1 MKKLAEIKDRLKYE
15 RLRKDLN
22 QTEMA
27 KLLNVSKQT
36 VSNWENGN
44 RIPDTL
50 TLSKLADFFNCSVDY
65 ILGRSENRNG
75 IISKANI
82 NGSNY
87 EFELDKNIFPNG
99 ITREQMINY
108 IKELEERNKKLEK
121 EADLSRK
128 LKEAGFDF
136 NPNK

>member
-1 MKKLAEIKDRLKYE
+1 MAEIKDRLKYE

-22 QTEMA
+22 QTELA
-27 KLLNVSKQT
+27 KILNVSKQT

-82 NGSNY
+82 DGSNY
-87 EFELDKNIFPNG
+87 EFELDKSIFPNG

-108 IKELEERNKKLEK
+108 IKELEERNKELEK
-121 EADLSRK
+121 EAEISRK

-136 NPNK
+136 NPDK

>member
-1 MKKLAEIKDRLKYE
+1 MKKLAEIKDRLKCE

-22 QTEMA
+22 QTELA

-75 IISKANI
+75 IISKAAIDGN
-82 NGSNY
+82 NY

-108 IKELEERNKKLEK
+108 IKELEERNKELEK
-121 EADLSRK
+121 EADLSKK

>member
-1 MKKLAEIKDRLKYE
+1 MAEIKDRLKCE

-22 QTEMA
+22 QTELA
-27 KLLNVSKQT
+27 KFLNVSKQT

-75 IISKANI
+75 IISEANI
-82 NGSNY
+82 DGNNY

-108 IKELEERNKKLEK
+108 IKELEERNKELEK

>member
-1 MKKLAEIKDRLKYE
+1 VKKLAEIKDRLKCE

-22 QTEMA
+22 QTELA
-27 KLLNVSKQT
+27 KFLNVSKQT

-82 NGSNY
+82 NGNNY

-108 IKELEERNKKLEK
+108 IKELEERNKELEK

>member
-1 MKKLAEIKDRLKYE
+1 LAEIKDRLKCE

-22 QTEMA
+22 QTELA
-27 KLLNVSKQT
+27 KFLNVSKQT

-82 NGSNY
+82 DGSNY
-87 EFELDKNIFPNG
+87 EFELDKSIFPNG

-108 IKELEERNKKLEK
+108 IKELEDRNKELEK
-121 EADLSRK
+121 EAEISRK

-136 NPNK
+136 NPDK

>member
-1 MKKLAEIKDRLKYE
+1 MAEIKDRLKYE

-75 IISKANI
+75 VISKANI
-82 NGSNY
+82 DGNNY
-87 EFELDKNIFPNG
+87 EFELDKSIFPNG
-99 ITREQMINY
+99 ISREQMINY
-108 IKELEERNKKLEK
+108 IKELEERNKELEK

>member
-1 MKKLAEIKDRLKYE
+1 MAEIRDRLKCE

-22 QTEMA
+22 QTELA

-82 NGSNY
+82 DGSNY
-87 EFELDKNIFPNG
+87 EFELDKSIFPNG

-108 IKELEERNKKLEK
+108 IKELEERNKELEK
-121 EADLSRK
+121 EAEISRK

-136 NPNK
+136 NPDK

>member
-1 MKKLAEIKDRLKYE
+1 MKKLAEIKDRLKCE

-22 QTEMA
+22 QTELA
-27 KLLNVSKQT
+27 KFLNVSKQT

-75 IISKANI
+75 IISEANI
-82 NGSNY
+82 DGNNY

-108 IKELEERNKKLEK
+108 IKELEERNKELEK

>member
-1 MKKLAEIKDRLKYE
+1 DRLKCE

-22 QTEMA
+22 QTELA
-27 KLLNVSKQT
+27 KFLNVSKQT

-82 NGSNY
+82 DGSNY
-87 EFELDKNIFPNG
+87 EFELDKSIFPNG

-108 IKELEERNKKLEK
+108 IKELEDRNKELEK
-121 EADLSRK
+121 EAEISRK

-136 NPNK
+136 NPDK

>member
-1 MKKLAEIKDRLKYE
+1 MKKLAEIKDRLKCE

-22 QTEMA
+22 QTELA
-27 KLLNVSKQT
+27 KFLNVSKQT

-82 NGSNY
+82 DGSNY
-87 EFELDKNIFPNG
+87 EFELDKSIFPNG

-108 IKELEERNKKLEK
+108 IKELEERNKELEK
-121 EADLSRK
+121 EAEISRK

-136 NPNK
+136 NPDK

>member
-1 MKKLAEIKDRLKYE
+1 MAKIKDRLKCE
-15 RLRKDLN
+15 RLRKNLN
-22 QTEMA
+22 QTELA
-27 KLLNVSKQT
+27 KFLNVSKQT

-82 NGSNY
+82 DGSNY
-87 EFELDKNIFPNG
+87 EFELDKSIFPNG

-108 IKELEERNKKLEK
+108 IKELEERNKELEK

>member
-1 MKKLAEIKDRLKYE
+1 MAEIKDRLKCE

-22 QTEMA
+22 QTELA

-82 NGSNY
+82 DGNNY

-108 IKELEERNKKLEK
+108 IKELEERNKELEK

-128 LKEAGFDF
+128 LKEAGFNF

>member
-1 MKKLAEIKDRLKYE
+1 MAEIKDRLKCE

-22 QTEMA
+22 QTELA
-27 KLLNVSKQT
+27 KFLNVSKQT

-75 IISKANI
+75 IISKGNI
-82 NGSNY
+82 DGSNY
-87 EFELDKNIFPNG
+87 EFELDKSIFPNG

-108 IKELEERNKKLEK
+108 IKELEERNKELEK
-121 EADLSRK
+121 EAEISRK
-128 LKEAGFDF
+128 LKEDGFDF
-136 NPNK
+136 NPDK

>member
-1 MKKLAEIKDRLKYE
+1 MAEIKDRLKYE

-44 RIPDTL
+44 RIADTL

>member
-1 MKKLAEIKDRLKYE
+1 MAEIKDRLKCE

-22 QTEMA
+22 QTELA
-27 KLLNVSKQT
+27 KFLNVSKQT

-82 NGSNY
+82 DGSNY

-108 IKELEERNKKLEK
+108 IKELEERNKELEK

>member
-1 MKKLAEIKDRLKYE
+1 MKKLAEIKDRLKCE

-22 QTEMA
+22 QTELA
-27 KLLNVSKQT
+27 KFLNVSKQT

-75 IISKANI
+75 IISKAAIDGN
-82 NGSNY
+82 NY

-108 IKELEERNKKLEK
+108 IKELEERNKELEK
-121 EADLSRK
+121 EADLSKK

>member
-1 MKKLAEIKDRLKYE
+1 MKCE

-22 QTEMA
+22 QTELA
-27 KLLNVSKQT
+27 KFLNVSKQT

-75 IISKANI
+75 IISEANI
-82 NGSNY
+82 DGNNY

-108 IKELEERNKKLEK
+108 IKELEERNKELEK

>member
-1 MKKLAEIKDRLKYE
+1 MAEIKDRLKYE

-65 ILGRSENRNG
+65 ILGRSKNRNG
-75 IISKANI
+75 VISKANI
-82 NGSNY
+82 DGNNY
-87 EFELDKNIFPNG
+87 EFELDKSIFPNG
-99 ITREQMINY
+99 ISREQMINY
-108 IKELEERNKKLEK
+108 IKELEERNKELEK

>member
-1 MKKLAEIKDRLKYE
+1 MKKLAEIKDRLKCE

-22 QTEMA
+22 QTELA
-27 KLLNVSKQT
+27 KFLNVSKQT

-82 NGSNY
+82 DGSNY
-87 EFELDKNIFPNG
+87 EFELDKTIFPNG

-108 IKELEERNKKLEK
+108 IKELEERNKELEK
-121 EADLSRK
+121 EAEISRK

-136 NPNK
+136 NPDK